1 MSGSQDR
8 PILGVIAVVAEA
20 GRVVLVRR
28 GKEPSKGWWGF
39 PGGHVELG
47 ETVLD
52 AATRELAEET
62 GLRAEPLDV
71 MTTIDAI
78 RRDPDGALIRHYFL
92 AVVRCRRLSGEP
104 QPASDAEA
112 ACWVDPDRIEADWR
126 VLPDVVRI
134 AHLALGR

>member
-1 MSGSQDR
+1 MDSRQER

-47 ETVLD
+47 ETVLE
-52 AATRELAEET
+52 AAARELAEET
-62 GLRAEPLDV
+62 GLSAEPIEV

-78 RRDPDGALIRHYFL
+78 RRDGDGQLIRHYFL
-92 AVVRCRRLSGEP
+92 AAVRCRRIAGEP
-104 QPASDAEA
+104 APASDAEA
-112 ACWVDPDRIEADWR
+112 AEWVDPERIAPDLR
-126 VLPDVVRI
+126 VLPDVIRI
-134 AHLALGR
+134 ARLALGH